1 MLPNVLESPE
11 TPSIDGWWRSGPSR
25 PSEATVV
32 REITAANELLK
43 MTIE

>member
-25 PSEATVV
+25 PADATVD
-32 REITAANELLK
+32 RDFIAANELLE
-43 MTIE
+43 MTID